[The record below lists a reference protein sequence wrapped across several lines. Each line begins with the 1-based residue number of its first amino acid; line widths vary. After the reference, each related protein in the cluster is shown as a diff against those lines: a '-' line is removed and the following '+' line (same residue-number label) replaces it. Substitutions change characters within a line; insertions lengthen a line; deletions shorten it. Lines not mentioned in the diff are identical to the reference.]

1 MVGKITIFFCTFV
14 FCMKDN
20 HVVIMAGG
28 VGSRLYPLS
37 TPERPKQF
45 LDLLRVGKTMLQI
58 TVERFL
64 PVAPVENIWV
74 VTSAEYVH
82 YVREQV
88 PGILPDHILAE
99 PCARNTAPC
108 IAYAMTKILKK
119 YPDAVV
125 AVTPADAY
133 VPDVEK
139 FNASISVA
147 LDDARNS
154 DHIICLGIA
163 PTRPAVEYGYIKS
176 DSATAPD
183 VVAKVDS
190 FKEKPS
196 AEVAE
201 EYLRSGNYFWNAG
214 IFVWR
219 AETALSNI
227 REFAPQIAGVMEK
240 LKDAFYTENESSE
253 LAALFPTC
261 EKISIDYAVMEKS
274 PSVYVIPAAWEWSD
288 LGSFKEL
295 ERFVKNI

>member
-1 MVGKITIFFCTFV
+1 MSNT
-14 FCMKDN
+14 

-74 VTSAEYVH
+74 VTSSDYVH

-119 YPDAVV
+119 HPDALV

-133 VPDVEK
+133 VPDVDAFTTTIK
-139 FNASISVA
+139 TA
-147 LDDARNS
+147 LEDAGSS
-154 DHIICLGIA
+154 DHIICLGIT
-163 PTRPAVEYGYIKS
+163 PSRPAVEYGYIKAS
-176 DSATAPD
+176 SAKSPD

-196 AEVAE
+196 LDLAE
-201 EYLRSGNYFWNAG
+201 EYLKTGEYFWNAG
-214 IFVWR
+214 IFVWK
-219 AETALSNI
+219 AETALDNI
-227 REFAPQIAGVMEK
+227 RRFAPSIAGVMSS
-240 LKDAFYTENESSE
+240 LAPSFYTENEKTE
-253 LAALFPTC
+253 LERLFPTC

-274 PSVYVIPAAWEWSD
+274 PSVYVIPAVWEWSD

-295 ERFVKNI
+295 ERFMQNI

>member
-1 MVGKITIFFCTFV
+1 MS
-14 FCMKDN
+14 DN

-45 LDLLRVGKTMLQI
+45 LDLLGVGKTMLQI
-58 TVERFL
+58 TVDRFL
-64 PVAPVENIWV
+64 PVAPLENIWV

-82 YVREQV
+82 YVREEV

-108 IAYAMTKILKK
+108 IAYAMSKIRAK
-119 YPDAVV
+119 YPTAVV

-133 VPDVEK
+133 VPDVHSFTET
-139 FNASISVA
+139 ILVA
-147 LDDARNS
+147 LEDAAAT
-154 DHIICLGIA
+154 DHIICLGIT
-163 PTRPAVEYGYIKS
+163 PSRPATEYGYIKTS
-176 DSATAPD
+176 GSREPDS
-183 VVAKVDS
+183 VIKVEA

-196 AEVAE
+196 LEIAE
-201 EYLRSGNYFWNAG
+201 EYLSSGNYFWNAG
-214 IFVWR
+214 IFVWK
-219 AETALSNI
+219 AETALDNI
-227 REFAPQIAGVMEK
+227 REYAPGIASVMDE
-240 LKDAFYTENESSE
+240 LTPSFYTPAEE
-253 LAALFPTC
+253 LELSRLFPTC

-274 PSVYVIPAAWEWSD
+274 ASVYVVPAAWEWSD